1 MFGIFGVFVQAAC
14 AQVLYLALRLE
25 SGSFPQPLRPAEEQ
39 AAFAALQAGDA
50 AARDRLISH
59 NLRLVAHVVKK
70 YYAAAGSTDD
80 LISIGTVGLIKAV
93 DTFRPERRVR
103 FASYASQCIENEI
116 RMHLRHI
123 RREGTVVSL
132 QEPLEASTR
141 EGGTL
146 TLGDVLPD
154 EAVMEDDCE
163 QRDLARR
170 LRVLVAELPERE
182 RRILT
187 LRYGLDRQP
196 PLTQQQVADSMGVL
210 QSAVSNW
217 ESEVALPRARQ
228 LPLLARVLGC
238 SIDELFAQEPE
249 AAS

>member
-1 MFGIFGVFVQAAC
+1 MFSVLWVFLQQAA
-14 AQVLYLALRLE
+14 AHIWYAALHLE
-25 SGSFPQPLRPAEEQ
+25 SGSFPRPLSPAQEQ
-39 AAFAALQAGDA
+39 AAFAAMAAGDK

-70 YYAAAGSTDD
+70 YYSTPGGQDD
-80 LISIGTVGLIKAV
+80 LISIGTIGLIKAV
-93 DTFRPERRVR
+93 DTFRPERKVR

-132 QEPLEASTR
+132 QEPLEASSR
-141 EGGTL
+141 EGSAL

-154 EAVMEDDCE
+154 DGVMEDDCE

-170 LRVLVAELPERE
+170 LRGLVASLPQRE

-196 PLTQQQVADSMGVL
+196 PLTQQQVAQQFHISRSYISRLEKRAL
-210 QSAVSNW
+210 QMLSSRWHAGDP
-217 ESEVALPRARQ
+217 PR
-228 LPLLARVLGC
+228 
-238 SIDELFAQEPE
+238 
-249 AAS
+249 

>member
-50 AARDRLISH
+50 AARERLISH

-116 RMHLRHI
+116 RMHLRKL
-123 RREGTVVSL
+123 RREGTVLSL
-132 QEPLEASTR
+132 QEPLEA
-141 EGGTL
+141 GGPDGAL
-146 TLGDVLPD
+146 TLGDTLPD
-154 EAVMEDDCE
+154 ETVMEEGCE
-163 QRDLARR
+163 RSDEARR
-170 LRVLVAELPERE
+170 LRALVAALPARE
-182 RRILT
+182 RALLT
-187 LRYGLDRQP
+187 LRYGLDGRP
-196 PLTQQQVADSMGVL
+196 PQTQL
-210 QSAVSNW
+210 QAAAHFGISRSYVSRIEKRALETLHRAW
-217 ESEVALPRARQ
+217 DAGDGAQKESGRAR
-228 LPLLARVLGC
+228 
-238 SIDELFAQEPE
+238 
-249 AAS
+249 

>member
-1 MFGIFGVFVQAAC
+1 MFSVLWVFLQQAA
-14 AQVLYLALRLE
+14 AHIWYAALHLE
-25 SGSFPQPLRPAEEQ
+25 SGSFPRPLSPAQEQ
-39 AAFAALQAGDA
+39 AAFAAMAAGDK

-70 YYAAAGSTDD
+70 YYSTPGGQDD
-80 LISIGTVGLIKAV
+80 LISIGTIGLIKAV
-93 DTFRPERRVR
+93 DTFRPERKVR

-132 QEPLEASTR
+132 QEPLEASSR
-141 EGGTL
+141 EGGAL

-154 EAVMEDDCE
+154 DGVMEDDCE

-170 LRVLVAELPERE
+170 LRGLVASLPQRE
-182 RRILT
+182 RRIQT

-196 PLTQQQVADSMGVL
+196 PLTQQQVAQQFHISRSYISRLEKRAL
-210 QSAVSNW
+210 QMLSSRWHAGDP
-217 ESEVALPRARQ
+217 PR
-228 LPLLARVLGC
+228 
-238 SIDELFAQEPE
+238 
-249 AAS
+249 

>member
-1 MFGIFGVFVQAAC
+1 MSGIFGVFVQAAC

-116 RMHLRHI
+116 RMHLRKL
-123 RREGTVVSL
+123 RREGTVLSL
-132 QEPLEASTR
+132 QEPLEA
-141 EGGTL
+141 GGPDGAL
-146 TLGDVLPD
+146 TLGDTLPD
-154 EAVMEDDCE
+154 EGVMEEGCE
-163 QRDLARR
+163 RSDEARR
-170 LRVLVAELPERE
+170 LCALEAALPARE
-182 RRILT
+182 RALLT
-187 LRYGLDRQP
+187 LRYGLDGRP
-196 PLTQQQVADSMGVL
+196 PQTQL
-210 QSAVSNW
+210 QAAAHFGISRSYVSRIEKRALETLHRAW
-217 ESEVALPRARQ
+217 DAGDGAQKESGRAR
-228 LPLLARVLGC
+228 
-238 SIDELFAQEPE
+238 
-249 AAS
+249 